1 MSGPGAPSPGPR
13 SASMGPGGGVPMS
26 QQQQVNGGPP
36 AAASPATSGP
46 PSGVMSQQNLNQ
58 IVGKKPS
65 LAVLSLRLARST

>member
-1 MSGPGAPSPGPR
+1 
-13 SASMGPGGGVPMS
+13 MGPGGGVPMS

-58 IVGKKPS
+58 IVGQKPS